1 MQADVVTLDGGSAGS
16 AELSDAIFGLEPRSD
31 ILQRV
36 VRWQLAKRQAGTHKV
51 KDRGEVSYSTKRIGR
66 QKGGGTARHGSRRT
80 GIFRKGGKSHGPVS
94 RSHAHDLPKAIRR
107 LGLKHALSSK
117 AGNIVVLDSAALAEA
132 KTKTLLGHLTALNAL
147 NALVIDGE
155 IDTNFAL
162 ASRNIPMVDVL
173 PVAGLNVYDILRR
186 DTLVVTKA
194 GLDAIHARLADD
206 TAEKEAA

>member
-1 MQADVVTLDGGSAGS
+1 MKTDIVTLDGASAGS
-16 AELSDAIFGLEPRSD
+16 AELSDAIFGLEPRED

-94 RSHAHDLPKAIRR
+94 RSHAHDLPKAIRK
-107 LGLKHALSSK
+107 LGLKYALS
-117 AGNIVVLDSAALAEA
+117 ARAANIMVLESAALGEA
-132 KTKTLLGHLTALNAL
+132 KTKTLRDKLAGLNAA
-147 NALVIDGE
+147 NALIIDAE
-155 IDTNFAL
+155 IDVNFAL

-186 DTLVVTKA
+186 DTLIVTKA
-194 GLDAIHARLADD
+194 GLDAIHARLAD
-206 TAEKEAA
+206 AEKEAA